1 MAVNDKNLKVKVN
14 AIRIVLLLS
23 VLIML
28 VKFVAYYLTKS
39 NALLSDALESFIN
52 IATSSFTLYSIY
64 YSAKT
69 KDHDHPYGHGKIEYL
84 AVGFEGALILGTGVY
99 ILYEAFNH
107 FIHPEP
113 LQNVDLGI
121 IITASTGLFMY
132 FIGSFLKKKGR
143 ELDSITLVADG
154 EHFHL
159 DTITSIALII
169 GLVLYHLTM
178 LPWIDPLLAV
188 LLAVHIMMS
197 GYKLT
202 KESID
207 RLLDKADFQ
216 TIENIVN
223 SLNKNRNENWIDI
236 HNLRMQRFGN
246 TIHIDCHLT
255 LPFYFALDKV
265 HSEIKNLEEKLNNDF
280 EKEVE
285 LFVHTDPC
293 NEEFPCKICNV
304 GDCAFRKHEYQKQID
319 WNIKILMTNKKHQL

>member
-1 MAVNDKNLKVKVN
+1 MALKDKNFKTKVN
-14 AIRIVLLLS
+14 AISIVLLLS
-23 VLIML
+23 VLIMM
-28 VKFVAYYLTKS
+28 VKFVAYYVTKS

-64 YSAKT
+64 YSAKL

-121 IITASTGLFMY
+121 IITASTGMFMY

-159 DTITSIALII
+159 DTVTSIALII
-169 GLVLYHLTM
+169 GLVLYHLTK

-207 RLLDKADFQ
+207 RLLDKADFD
-216 TIENIVN
+216 TIQNVVN
-223 SLNKNRNENWIDI
+223 SLNKNRKATWIDI

-246 TIHIDCHLT
+246 IIHIDCHLT
-255 LPFYFALDKV
+255 LPFYYALDQV
-265 HSEIKNLEEKLNNDF
+265 HAEIKNLEADVNKDF
-280 EKEVE
+280 QHEVE
-285 LFVHTDPC
+285 FFVHTDPC
-293 NEEFPCKICNV
+293 NEEFPCNLCSV
-304 GDCAFRKHEYQKQID
+304 EQCAFRKSEHLQTVKWD
-319 WNIKILMTNKKHQL
+319 IKNLMANKKHQL

>member
-1 MAVNDKNLKVKVN
+1 MPVNDKNLKVKVN

-64 YSAKT
+64 YSAKI
-69 KDHDHPYGHGKIEYL
+69 KDYDHPYGHGKIEYL
-84 AVGFEGALILGTGVY
+84 AIGFEGSLILGTGVY

-107 FIHPEP
+107 FIHPKP
-113 LQNVDLGI
+113 LQNVELGI
-121 IITASTGLFMY
+121 IITASTGMFMY

-159 DTITSIALII
+159 DTITSIVLII
-169 GLVLYHLTM
+169 GLVLYHFTKLQ
-178 LPWIDPLLAV
+178 WIDSMLAFLLA
-188 LLAVHIMMS
+188 LHIMFS
-197 GYKLT
+197 GYKLI

-216 TIENIVN
+216 TIENIVK

-255 LPFYFALDKV
+255 LPFYFSLDTV
-265 HSEIKNLEEKLNNDF
+265 HSEIKKLEKKLNGDF
-280 EKEVE
+280 NQEIE

-304 GDCAFRKHEYQKQID
+304 EACAFRKYKYQKQID
-319 WNIKILMTNKKHQL
+319 WNIKILMDNKKHHM

>member
-1 MAVNDKNLKVKVN
+1 MPVKDKNFRTKVN
-14 AIRIVLLLS
+14 AISVVLALS

-28 VKFVAYYLTKS
+28 IKFVAYYVTKS

-64 YSAKT
+64 YSAKL

-121 IITASTGLFMY
+121 MITASTGLFMY

-159 DTITSIALII
+159 DTITSIALIV
-169 GLVLYHLTM
+169 GLVLYHLTK
-178 LPWIDPLLAV
+178 LTWIDPLLAV

-207 RLLDKADFQ
+207 RLLDKADFD
-216 TIENIVN
+216 TIQNVVN
-223 SLNKNRNENWIDI
+223 SLNKNRKPNWIDI

-246 TIHIDCHLT
+246 IIHIDCHLT
-255 LPFYFALDKV
+255 LPFYYALDQV
-265 HSEIKNLEEKLNNDF
+265 HNEIKNLEVDINKDF
-280 EKEVE
+280 NQEVE
-285 LFVHTDPC
+285 FFVHTDPC
-293 NEEFPCKICNV
+293 NEEFPCKLCNV
-304 GDCAFRKHEYQKQID
+304 EECEFRKHEHMQTVNWD
-319 WNIKILMTNKKHQL
+319 IKNLMTNKKHQL

>member
-1 MAVNDKNLKVKVN
+1 MAIKDKNFQTKVN
-14 AIRIVLLLS
+14 AISIVLLLS
-23 VLIML
+23 VAIMII
-28 VKFVAYYLTKS
+28 KFVAYYLTKS

-64 YSAKT
+64 YSAKK

-107 FIHPEP
+107 FIHPQP

-121 IITASTGLFMY
+121 IITASTGLIMY

-159 DTITSIALII
+159 DTVTSIALII
-169 GLVLYHLTM
+169 GLVLYYLTK
-178 LPWIDPLLAV
+178 LPWIDPLLAI

-207 RLLDKADFQ
+207 RLLDKADFD
-216 TIENIVN
+216 TIQNVVN
-223 SLNKNRNENWIDI
+223 SLNKNRKANWIDI

-246 TIHIDCHLT
+246 IIHIDCHLT
-255 LPFYFALDKV
+255 LPFYYALDQV
-265 HSEIKNLEEKLNNDF
+265 HDEIKSLEADINKDF
-280 EKEVE
+280 EHEVE
-285 LFVHTDPC
+285 FFVHTDPC
-293 NEEFPCKICNV
+293 NEEFPCTICNV
-304 GDCAFRKHEYQKQID
+304 DQCAFRKSEHLQTVAWD
-319 WNIKILMTNKKHQL
+319 IKNLMANKKHQL

>member
-1 MAVNDKNLKVKVN
+1 MAVKDKSFRTKVN
-14 AIRIVLLLS
+14 AISIVLVLS
-23 VLIML
+23 ILIML
-28 VKFVAYYLTKS
+28 VKFVAYYVTKS

-64 YSAKT
+64 YSAKL

-121 IITASTGLFMY
+121 MITASTGLFMY

-159 DTITSIALII
+159 DTITSVALIV
-169 GLVLYHLTM
+169 GLVLYHLTN

-207 RLLDKADFQ
+207 RLLDKADFD
-216 TIENIVN
+216 TIQNVVN
-223 SLNKNRNENWIDI
+223 SLNKNRKHNWIDI

-255 LPFYFALDKV
+255 LPFYYSLSKV
-265 HSEIKNLEEKLNNDF
+265 HDEIKNLESDLNKDF
-280 EKEVE
+280 QHEVE

-293 NEEFPCKICNV
+293 DEEFPCKLCSVDN
-304 GDCAFRKHEYQKQID
+304 CEFRKFEYQENIQ
-319 WNIKILMTNKKHQL
+319 WNIKNLMANKKHQL

>member
-1 MAVNDKNLKVKVN
+1 MPVKDKNFRTKVN
-14 AIRIVLLLS
+14 AISVVLALS

-28 VKFVAYYLTKS
+28 IKFVAYYVTKS

-64 YSAKT
+64 YSAKL

-121 IITASTGLFMY
+121 MITASTGLFMY

-159 DTITSIALII
+159 DTITSIALIV
-169 GLVLYHLTM
+169 GLVLYHLTK
-178 LPWIDPLLAV
+178 LPWIDPLLAA

-207 RLLDKADFQ
+207 RLLDKADFD
-216 TIENIVN
+216 TIQNVVN
-223 SLNKNRNENWIDI
+223 SLNKNRKATWIDI

-246 TIHIDCHLT
+246 IIHIDCHLT
-255 LPFYFALDKV
+255 LPFYYALDQV
-265 HSEIKNLEEKLNNDF
+265 HNEIKNLEADINKDF
-280 EKEVE
+280 NQEVE
-285 LFVHTDPC
+285 FFVHTDPC
-293 NEEFPCKICNV
+293 NEEFPCKLCNV
-304 GDCAFRKHEYQKQID
+304 EECAFRKFEHLQTVD
-319 WNIKILMTNKKHQL
+319 WDIKNLMANKKHQL

>member
-1 MAVNDKNLKVKVN
+1 MGIKDKNFRTKVK
-14 AIRIVLLLS
+14 AISIVLILS
-23 VLIML
+23 ILIML
-28 VKFVAYYLTKS
+28 VKFVAYYVTKS

-64 YSAKT
+64 YSAKL

-121 IITASTGLFMY
+121 MITASTGLFMY

-159 DTITSIALII
+159 DTITSVALIV
-169 GLVLYHLTM
+169 GLVLYHLTNS
-178 LPWIDPLLAV
+178 PWIDPLLAV

-207 RLLDKADFQ
+207 RLLDKADFD
-216 TIENIVN
+216 TIQSVVN
-223 SLNKNRNENWIDI
+223 SLTKNRKDNWIDI

-246 TIHIDCHLT
+246 IIHIDCHLT
-255 LPFYFALDKV
+255 LPFYFPLDQV
-265 HSEIKNLEEKLNNDF
+265 HAEIKNLEADLNKDF
-280 EKEVE
+280 HHEVE

-293 NEEFPCKICNV
+293 NEEFPCNLCSV
-304 GDCAFRKHEYQKQID
+304 QDCAFRKQEHLQTVE
-319 WNIKILMTNKKHQL
+319 WNIKNLMANKKHQL

>member
-1 MAVNDKNLKVKVN
+1 MAVKDKNFKTKVN
-14 AIRIVLLLS
+14 AISWVLLLS
-23 VLIML
+23 ILIML
-28 VKFVAYYLTKS
+28 IKFVAYYVTKS

-64 YSAKT
+64 YSAKL

-121 IITASTGLFMY
+121 IITASTGLIMY

-143 ELDSITLVADG
+143 ELESITLVADG

-169 GLVLYHLTM
+169 GLVLYHLTH
-178 LPWIDPLLAV
+178 LTWIDPLLAV

-197 GYKLT
+197 GFKLT

-207 RLLDKADFQ
+207 RLLDKADFD
-216 TIENIVN
+216 TIQNVVN
-223 SLNKNRNENWIDI
+223 SLNKNRKDNWIDI

-246 TIHIDCHLT
+246 IIHIDCHLT
-255 LPFYFALDKV
+255 LPFYYALDQV
-265 HSEIKNLEEKLNNDF
+265 HAEIKNLESDINKDF
-280 EKEVE
+280 SQEVE

-293 NEEFPCKICNV
+293 NEEFPCNLCSV
-304 GDCAFRKHEYQKQID
+304 HECAFRKQEHLQMVE
-319 WNIKILMTNKKHQL
+319 WNIKNLMANKKHQL

>member
-1 MAVNDKNLKVKVN
+1 MAVVDKNFKSKAN

-23 VLIML
+23 VVIMMI
-28 VKFVAYYLTKS
+28 KFVAYYLTKS
-39 NALLSDALESFIN
+39 NALLSDALESLIN

-64 YSAKT
+64 YSAKL

-121 IITASTGLFMY
+121 MITASTGLFMY

-159 DTITSIALII
+159 DTITSIALIV
-169 GLVLYHLTM
+169 GLVLYHLTK
-178 LPWIDPLLAV
+178 LTWIDPLLAV

-207 RLLDKADFQ
+207 RLLDKADFD
-216 TIENIVN
+216 TIQNVVN
-223 SLNKNRNENWIDI
+223 SLNKN
-236 HNLRMQRFGN
+236 L
-246 TIHIDCHLT
+246 
-255 LPFYFALDKV
+255 
-265 HSEIKNLEEKLNNDF
+265 
-280 EKEVE
+280 
-285 LFVHTDPC
+285 
-293 NEEFPCKICNV
+293 
-304 GDCAFRKHEYQKQID
+304 
-319 WNIKILMTNKKHQL
+319 